1 MIPLRAWT
9 EIDLSAYERNL
20 KNIKNALPKHLEF
33 VSVVKADAYGHG
45 LPQIVER
52 SLQSGIK
59 AFAVANIH
67 EAFEIRNIGVGWPI
81 LLLGALLPG
90 EEHFIP
96 NSDFI
101 PTISSLEELHRLNK
115 ACEAGNTSVD
125 IYLKVDTGMGRLGI
139 WFEDFNECINLVQS
153 MKCINLSGI
162 YTHFSDP
169 INDPEFTL
177 LQRQRMESLLNSQSM
192 TKDLKI
198 HADNSA
204 SFWDLHKYPAFNAVR
219 IGLLQYGVLSD
230 SNSNHGKLNI
240 SPTLSFY
247 AKIGLIKKLPK
258 GTSISY
264 GRKYILK
271 KDSKVAILTAG
282 YGDGIP
288 IAYGEKG
295 SVIICDQL
303 CPIIGQITMDQII
316 VDVSEIDVVEAGET
330 AILIGSSKSH
340 AISLESFSK
349 KSKTIPWEILCSIT
363 KRVNRIYINP
373 RG

>member
-101 PTISSLEELHRLNK
+101 PTISSLDELHRLNK
-115 ACEAGNTSVD
+115 ACEASHTSVD
-125 IYLKVDTGMGRLGI
+125 IHLKVDTGMGRLGI
-139 WFEDFNECINLVQS
+139 WFENFSECFDQIQS
-153 MKCINLSGI
+153 MQLVNLTGI

-169 INDPEFTL
+169 INDEAFTL
-177 LQRQRMESLLNSQSM
+177 LQRERMQALLTSHPLPEN
-192 TKDLKI
+192 LKI

-204 SFWDLHKYPAFNAVR
+204 SFSGLYKYPDFNAVR
-219 IGLLQYGVLSD
+219 IGLLQYGVLPYEQCD
-230 SNSNHGKLNI
+230 LGDLQT

-247 AKIGLIKKLPK
+247 TKVGVVKNLPK

-271 KDSKVAILTAG
+271 RDSKIAVLTAG

-288 IAYGEKG
+288 IAYGNKG
-295 SVIICDQL
+295 SVIIRDQL

-316 VDVSEIDVVEAGET
+316 VDVSKLETIDAGDT
-330 AILIGSSKSH
+330 VILIGSSKSH
-340 AISLESFSK
+340 TISLETFSK
-349 KSKTIPWEILCSIT
+349 ESKTIPWEILCSIT
-363 KRVNRIYINP
+363 KRVNRLYINP

>member
-101 PTISSLEELHRLNK
+101 PTISSLEELHRLNR
-115 ACEAGNTSVD
+115 ACEAVNTSVD

-139 WFEDFNECINLVQS
+139 WYEDFTECFNLVQS
-153 MKCINLSGI
+153 MKFINLSGI

-177 LQRQRMESLLNSQSM
+177 LQRQRMEALLNSQQLP
-192 TKDLKI
+192 KYLKI

-219 IGLLQYGVLSD
+219 IGLLQYGVLSNKK
-230 SNSNHGKLNI
+230 SNLGKLNI

-247 AKIGLIKKLPK
+247 TKIGLIKKLPK

-288 IAYGEKG
+288 ITYGEKG
-295 SVIICDQL
+295 SVIIRDQL

-316 VDVSEIDVVEAGET
+316 VDVTEVGVVEAGET
-330 AILIGSSKSH
+330 AILIGASKTQK
-340 AISLESFSK
+340 ISLESFSK

>member
-33 VSVVKADAYGHG
+33 ISVVKADAYGHG

-101 PTISSLEELHRLNK
+101 PTISSLDELSRLNK
-115 ACEAGNTSVD
+115 ACEDSNASVD
-125 IYLKVDTGMGRLGI
+125 IHLKVDTGMGRLGI
-139 WFEDFNECINLVQS
+139 WFENISECFDLIKE
-153 MKCINLSGI
+153 MKYINLSGI

-177 LQRQRMESLLNSQSM
+177 LQRKRMEILLNSNRF
-192 TKDLKI
+192 TKGIKV

-204 SFWDLHKYPAFNAVR
+204 SFSELYKYPLFNAVR
-219 IGLLQYGVLSD
+219 IGLLQYGVLPYEQSAT
-230 SNSNHGKLNI
+230 GKLNI

-247 AKIGLIKKLPK
+247 TKIGLIKKLPK

-271 KDSKVAILTAG
+271 KDSKIAILTAG

-288 IAYGEKG
+288 IAYGKKG
-295 SVIICDQL
+295 SVIIRDQL
-303 CPIIGQITMDQII
+303 CPILGQITMDQTI
-316 VDVSEIDVVEAGET
+316 VDVSNLESVGTGET
-330 AILIGSSKSH
+330 VILIGASKSH
-340 AISLESFSK
+340 KISLEAFSEQ
-349 KSKTIPWEILCSIT
+349 SKTIPWEILCSIT
-363 KRVNRIYINP
+363 KRVNRVYINP

>member
-101 PTISSLEELHRLNK
+101 PTISSLEELHRLNT
-115 ACEAGNTSVD
+115 ACEARNASVD
-125 IYLKVDTGMGRLGI
+125 IHLKVDTGMGRLGI
-139 WFEDFNECINLVQS
+139 WFENFADCFAEIQS
-153 MKCINLSGI
+153 MKWINLTGI

-169 INDPEFTL
+169 INDPKFTL
-177 LQRQRMESLLNSQSM
+177 LQRQRMQALLANHSLP
-192 TKDLKI
+192 KGLKI

-204 SFWDLHKYPAFNAVR
+204 SFSDLCEYPDFNAVR
-219 IGLLQYGVLSD
+219 IGLLQYGILPYEQCD
-230 SNSNHGKLNI
+230 LGNLNT

-247 AKIGLIKKLPK
+247 TKVGVVKKLPK

-264 GRKYILK
+264 GRKYILQR
-271 KDSKVAILTAG
+271 DSKIAVLTAG

-288 IAYGEKG
+288 IAYGDKG
-295 SVIICDQL
+295 SVIIRDQL

-316 VDVSEIDVVEAGET
+316 VDVSELDSISAGET
-330 AILIGSSKSH
+330 VILIGSSKSQK
-340 AISLESFSK
+340 ISLEAFSK
-349 KSKTIPWEILCSIT
+349 QSKTIPWEILCSIT
-363 KRVNRIYINP
+363 KRVNRVYINP

>member
-101 PTISSLEELHRLNK
+101 PTISSIEELHRLNR
-115 ACEAGNTSVD
+115 ACEAVNTSVD

-139 WFEDFNECINLVQS
+139 WYEDFTECFNLVQS
-153 MKCINLSGI
+153 MKFINLSGI

-169 INDPEFTL
+169 IYDPEFTL
-177 LQRQRMESLLNSQSM
+177 LQRQRMEALLNSQPLP
-192 TKDLKI
+192 KGLKI

-219 IGLLQYGVLSD
+219 IGLLQYGVLS
-230 SNSNHGKLNI
+230 NEKLNFGKLNI
-240 SPTLSFY
+240 PL
-247 AKIGLIKKLPK
+247 L
-258 GTSISY
+258 
-264 GRKYILK
+264 
-271 KDSKVAILTAG
+271 
-282 YGDGIP
+282 
-288 IAYGEKG
+288 
-295 SVIICDQL
+295 
-303 CPIIGQITMDQII
+303 
-316 VDVSEIDVVEAGET
+316 
-330 AILIGSSKSH
+330 
-340 AISLESFSK
+340 
-349 KSKTIPWEILCSIT
+349 
-363 KRVNRIYINP
+363 
-373 RG
+373 

>member
-96 NSDFI
+96 NSDLI
-101 PTISSLEELHRLNK
+101 PTISSFDELHRLNK
-115 ACEAGNTSVD
+115 ACEAHNTSAD
-125 IYLKVDTGMGRLGI
+125 IHLKVDTGMGRLGI
-139 WFEDFNECINLVQS
+139 WFENLSECLSLIESLEFINLT
-153 MKCINLSGI
+153 GI

-169 INDPEFTL
+169 VNDPEFTL
-177 LQRQRMESLLNSQSM
+177 LQRQRMEAILESYNLP
-192 TKDLKI
+192 KGLKI

-204 SFWDLHKYPAFNAVR
+204 SFSNLDKYPFFNAVR
-219 IGLLQYGVLSD
+219 IGLLQYGVLPYQKCAFD
-230 SNSNHGKLNI
+230 KLKV
-240 SPTLSFY
+240 SPTFNFY
-247 AKIGLIKKLPK
+247 TKVGLVKELPK

-271 KDSKVAILTAG
+271 RDSKIAILTAG

-288 IAYGEKG
+288 IAYGKKG
-295 SVIICDQL
+295 SVIIRDQL

-316 VDVSEIDVVEAGET
+316 VDVSELESLEAGET
-330 AILIGSSKSH
+330 ATLIGSSDNCE
-340 AISLESFSK
+340 ISLEEFSAQ
-349 KSKTIPWEILCSIT
+349 SNTIPWEVLCSIT
-363 KRVNRIYINP
+363 KRVNRVYINP

>member
-67 EAFEIRNIGVGWPI
+67 EAFEIKNIGVGWPI

-101 PTISSLEELHRLNK
+101 PTISSLEELNRLNK

-139 WFEDFNECINLVQS
+139 WFEDFNECFNLVQS
-153 MKCINLSGI
+153 MNCINLSGI

-177 LQRQRMESLLNSQSM
+177 LQRQRIEALLNSQPM
-192 TKDLKI
+192 PKGLKI

-230 SNSNHGKLNI
+230 EKSNFGKLNI

-247 AKIGLIKKLPK
+247 TKIGLIKKLPK

-271 KDSKVAILTAG
+271 KDSKIAILTAG

-295 SVIICDQL
+295 SVIIRDQL

-330 AILIGSSKSH
+330 AILIGSSKNH

>member
-101 PTISSLEELHRLNK
+101 PTISSLDELHRLNK
-115 ACEAGNTSVD
+115 ACEASHTSVD
-125 IYLKVDTGMGRLGI
+125 IHLKVDTGMGRLGI
-139 WFEDFNECINLVQS
+139 WFENFSECFDQIQS
-153 MKCINLSGI
+153 MQLVNLTGI

-169 INDPEFTL
+169 INDEAFTL
-177 LQRQRMESLLNSQSM
+177 LQRERMQALLTSHPLPKN
-192 TKDLKI
+192 LKI

-204 SFWDLHKYPAFNAVR
+204 SFSGLCKYPDFNAVR
-219 IGLLQYGVLSD
+219 IGLLQYGVLPYEQCD
-230 SNSNHGKLNI
+230 LGDLQT

-247 AKIGLIKKLPK
+247 TKVGVVKNLPK

-271 KDSKVAILTAG
+271 RDSKIAVLTAG

-288 IAYGEKG
+288 IAYGNQG
-295 SVIICDQL
+295 SVIIRDQL

-316 VDVSEIDVVEAGET
+316 VDVSKLETIDAGDT
-330 AILIGSSKSH
+330 VILIGSSKSH
-340 AISLESFSK
+340 TISLETFSK
-349 KSKTIPWEILCSIT
+349 ESKTIPWEILCSIT
-363 KRVNRIYINP
+363 KRVNRLYINP

>member
-101 PTISSLEELHRLNK
+101 PTISSIEELHRLNR
-115 ACEAGNTSVD
+115 ACEAVNTSVD

-139 WFEDFNECINLVQS
+139 WYEDFTECFNLVQS
-153 MKCINLSGI
+153 MKFINLSGI

-177 LQRQRMESLLNSQSM
+177 LQRQRMEALLNSQPLP
-192 TKDLKI
+192 KNLKI

-219 IGLLQYGVLSD
+219 IGLLQYGVLSNEK
-230 SNSNHGKLNI
+230 SNLGKLNI

-247 AKIGLIKKLPK
+247 TKIGLIKKLPK

-271 KDSKVAILTAG
+271 KDSKIAILTAG

-295 SVIICDQL
+295 SVIIRDQL

-316 VDVSEIDVVEAGET
+316 VDVTELDVVEAGET
-330 AILIGSSKSH
+330 AILIGASKTQT
-340 AISLESFSK
+340 ISLESFSK
-349 KSKTIPWEILCSIT
+349 QSKTIPWEILCSIT

>member
-20 KNIKNALPKHLEF
+20 KNIKNALPKHLELI
-33 VSVVKADAYGHG
+33 SVLKADAYGHG
-45 LPQIVER
+45 LSQIVER

-59 AFAVANIH
+59 AFAVANID

-101 PTISSLEELHRLNK
+101 PTVSSIDELNRLNK
-115 ACEAGNTSVD
+115 ACELSNASVD
-125 IYLKVDTGMGRLGI
+125 IHLKVDTGMGRLGI
-139 WFEDFNECINLVQS
+139 WFENFDECLNLIS
-153 MKCINLSGI
+153 GMKLINLSGV

-169 INDPEFTL
+169 INDPEFTF
-177 LQRQRMESLLNSQSM
+177 LQRQRMQNLLDSHLLPSG
-192 TKDLKI
+192 LKV

-204 SFWDLHKYPAFNAVR
+204 SFSELYQYPVFNAVR
-219 IGLLQYGVLSD
+219 IGLLQYGVLPYEQCEFAE
-230 SNSNHGKLNI
+230 LNI

-247 AKIGLIKKLPK
+247 TKIGLIKKLPK

-264 GRKYILK
+264 GRKHILK
-271 KDSKVAILTAG
+271 KDSKIAILTAG

-288 IAYGEKG
+288 IAYGENG
-295 SVIICDQL
+295 SVIIRDQL
-303 CPIIGQITMDQII
+303 CPILGQITMDQII
-316 VDVSEIDVVEAGET
+316 VDVSQLEAVDAGET
-330 AILIGSSKSH
+330 VTLIGSSKNH
-340 AISLESFSK
+340 NISLEAFSK
-349 KSKTIPWEILCSIT
+349 KSNTIPWEILCSIT
-363 KRVNRIYINP
+363 KRVNRVYINP

>member
-33 VSVVKADAYGHG
+33 ISVVKADAYGHG

-101 PTISSLEELHRLNK
+101 PTISSLDELSRLNK
-115 ACEAGNTSVD
+115 ACEDSNASVD
-125 IYLKVDTGMGRLGI
+125 IHLKVDTGMGRLGI
-139 WFEDFNECINLVQS
+139 WFENISECFDLIKE
-153 MKCINLSGI
+153 MKYINLSGI

-169 INDPEFTL
+169 INDPEFTF
-177 LQRQRMESLLNSQSM
+177 LQRKRMESLLHSYGF
-192 TKDLKI
+192 TKGLKV

-204 SFWDLHKYPAFNAVR
+204 SFSELYKYPLFNAVR
-219 IGLLQYGVLSD
+219 IGLLQYGVLPYEQSAT
-230 SNSNHGKLNI
+230 GKLNI
-240 SPTLSFY
+240 SPTLNFY
-247 AKIGLIKKLPK
+247 TKIGLIKELPK

-271 KDSKVAILTAG
+271 KDSKIAILTAG

-288 IAYGEKG
+288 IAYGKKG
-295 SVIICDQL
+295 SVIIRDQL
-303 CPIIGQITMDQII
+303 CPILGQITMDQTI
-316 VDVSEIDVVEAGET
+316 VDVSNLESVGTGET
-330 AILIGSSKSH
+330 VILIGASKSH
-340 AISLESFSK
+340 KISLEAFSEQ
-349 KSKTIPWEILCSIT
+349 SKTIPWEILCSIT
-363 KRVNRIYINP
+363 KRVNRVYINP

>member
-20 KNIKNALPKHLEF
+20 KNIKNALPKHLELI
-33 VSVVKADAYGHG
+33 SVVKADAYGHG

-101 PTISSLEELHRLNK
+101 PTVSSIDELNRLNK
-115 ACEAGNTSVD
+115 VCELSNASVD
-125 IYLKVDTGMGRLGI
+125 IHLKVDTGMGRLGI
-139 WFEDFNECINLVQS
+139 WFENFDECLNLIS
-153 MKCINLSGI
+153 GMKLINLSGV

-169 INDPEFTL
+169 INDPEFTF
-177 LQRQRMESLLNSQSM
+177 LQRQRMQNLLDSHLLPSG
-192 TKDLKI
+192 LKV

-204 SFWDLHKYPAFNAVR
+204 SFSELYQYPVFNAVR
-219 IGLLQYGVLSD
+219 IGLLQYGVLPYEQCEFAE
-230 SNSNHGKLNI
+230 LNI

-247 AKIGLIKKLPK
+247 TKIGLIKELPK

-264 GRKYILK
+264 GRKHILK
-271 KDSKVAILTAG
+271 KDSKIAILTAG

-288 IAYGEKG
+288 IAYGENG
-295 SVIICDQL
+295 SVIIRDQL
-303 CPIIGQITMDQII
+303 CPILGQITMDQII
-316 VDVSEIDVVEAGET
+316 VDVSQLEAVDAGET
-330 AILIGSSKSH
+330 VTLIGSSKNH
-340 AISLESFSK
+340 NIRLEAFSK
-349 KSKTIPWEILCSIT
+349 KSNTIPWEILCSIT
-363 KRVNRIYINP
+363 KRVNRVYINP

>member
-101 PTISSLEELHRLNK
+101 PTISSLDELHRLNK
-115 ACEAGNTSVD
+115 ACESNNTIVD
-125 IYLKVDTGMGRLGI
+125 IHLKVDTGMGRLGI
-139 WFEDFNECINLVQS
+139 WFEDFSECFNRIQGMQFINLR
-153 MKCINLSGI
+153 GI

-177 LQRQRMESLLNSQSM
+177 LQRQRMESLLNDHPLP
-192 TKDLKI
+192 KDLKI

-204 SFWDLHKYPAFNAVR
+204 SFSELYKYPIFNAIR
-219 IGLLQYGVLSD
+219 IGMMQYGVLPYEKCDYGNLST
-230 SNSNHGKLNI
+230 

-247 AKIGLIKKLPK
+247 TKIGVVKKLPK

-264 GRKYILK
+264 GRKYTLK
-271 KDSKVAILTAG
+271 KDSKIAVLTAG

-288 IAYGEKG
+288 IAYGDQG
-295 SVIICDQL
+295 SVIIRDQL

-316 VDVSEIDVVEAGET
+316 VDVSELNTVETGERV
-330 AILIGSSKSH
+330 ILIGSSESQK
-340 AISLESFSK
+340 ITLEAFSK
-349 KSKTIPWEILCSIT
+349 QSKTIPWETLCSIT
-363 KRVNRIYINP
+363 KRVNRVYINP